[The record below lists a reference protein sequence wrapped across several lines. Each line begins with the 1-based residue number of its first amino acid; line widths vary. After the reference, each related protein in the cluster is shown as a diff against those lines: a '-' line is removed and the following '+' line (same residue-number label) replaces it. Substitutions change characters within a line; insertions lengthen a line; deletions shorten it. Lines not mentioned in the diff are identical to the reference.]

1 MPIGRSRS
9 LLSAVAT
16 LAVLVAGSAFAQE
29 VEVPQPSLA
38 AKLEQRVG
46 ITDFKVEYS
55 SPAVRGRQ
63 VFGGL
68 VPFDQPWRAGANAA
82 TKLTAS
88 RDFKFGGKAI
98 PAGSYALYAIPGKAS
113 WTVVL
118 NSSSEQW
125 GSAGFDTKKDVA
137 RITVKPQALTN
148 ARERMT
154 FFFNDTTDD
163 ATSLDL
169 EGEKTRVSAPI
180 KVDTK
185 SLVMANIEKATA
197 EAWRPHFVSA
207 RYLLENGGDMKKAL
221 EYADTSIAIKPTWW
235 NNWIRAQVLAKQ
247 GNAKDAVEAANK
259 ATELGK
265 GDRVFEG
272 FFKGDVEKAIA
283 DWKKKA

>member
-88 RDFKFGGKAI
+88 RDFKFGGKAV

-113 WTVVL
+113 WTLVL

-137 RITVKPQALTN
+137 RITVKPVTIPK
-148 ARERMT
+148 RERLT
-154 FFFNDTTDD
+154 FIFSDSTDD
-163 ATSLDL
+163 ASRLDL
-169 EGEKTRVSAPI
+169 EWDTLRISAPI
-180 KVDTK
+180 EVDTK
-185 SLVMANIEKATA
+185 AHVAASMDQALDN
-197 EAWRPHFVSA
+197 AWRPHFTAA
-207 RYLLENGGDMKKAL
+207 RYLLESGGDLGRAL
-221 EYADTSIAIKPTWW
+221 KLVDTSIEVKPTWW
-235 NNWIRAQVLAKQ
+235 NNWVRAQILAKQ
-247 GNAKDAVEAANK
+247 GK
-259 ATELGK
+259 ATDAAVAAEKAQQLGK
-265 GDRVFEG
+265 GDRVYEG
-272 FFKGDVEKAIA
+272 FFKAEVSKAIT